1 MTKKKDK
8 YLRAVAEIENT
19 RRRAAIDADA
29 AARNRAMSVAR
40 HFLPVIDAAYAALS
54 HNPDDEGIITSD
66 GSSNPDDFPTPFISN
81 IAGNSNKPNW
91 LKKAIDFIRKKK
103 ILAGILAIIAA
114 AGTFI
119 AIIPYLE
126 KGKFEATING
136 EALDSSTINRTYLVF
151 FDKESA
157 NLMKFKEFPRI
168 FNPSRYSLN
177 DINLK

>member
-1 MTKKKDK
+1 MTKKKDNK
-8 YLRAVAEIENT
+8 KKKTDNKKKGSKNPKGA
-19 RRRAAIDADA
+19 
-29 AARNRAMSVAR
+29 S
-40 HFLPVIDAAYAALS
+40 
-54 HNPDDEGIITSD
+54 NPDDEGIITSD